1 MPMSKHLKDWRKKR
15 NLKQAAAAEMAGVT
29 QPSWAKWESGK
40 VPPEQCLMVH
50 RLTAIPL
57 HVLRPDI
64 YPAPKRKAGAA

>member
-1 MPMSKHLKDWRKKR
+1 MTEHLKTWRLKR
-15 NLKQAAAAEMAGVT
+15 NLTQTEAAEQAGVR

-40 VPPEQCLMVH
+40 VPPEQCLTVH